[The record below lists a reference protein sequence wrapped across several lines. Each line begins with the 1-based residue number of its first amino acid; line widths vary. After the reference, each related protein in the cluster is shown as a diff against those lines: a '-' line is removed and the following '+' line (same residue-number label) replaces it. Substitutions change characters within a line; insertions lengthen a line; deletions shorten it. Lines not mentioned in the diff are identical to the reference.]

1 MRSLASQTTFMH
13 AIALSAGEGTTE
25 AHSYRVHC
33 SISSAH
39 KGQLKEKNCKGEG
52 VEGDGN
58 GTDGSSNG

>member
-1 MRSLASQTTFMH
+1 MH

-25 AHSYRVHC
+25 ARSNRAHC

-39 KGQLKEKNCKGEG
+39 KGPLKEENCKEEG

-58 GTDGSSNG
+58 GTDGSSNGEHT